1 MHRPRP
7 ADFGIN
13 QQDLDWAKRAE
24 QHIVLALFLASALG
38 WGLYAWFAPK
48 LLHPLLLLRALIV
61 GFCLVFVTAHALA
74 FPARRVLY
82 LASAR
87 YRRTLLYR
95 RAHKKFLRDV
105 RRKPGQMPSV

>member
-7 ADFGIN
+7 TDFGIS

-24 QHIVLALFLASALG
+24 QRIVLALFLASVLG
-38 WGLYAWFAPK
+38 WGLYAWYAPK

-82 LASAR
+82 LVSAR
-87 YRRTLLYR
+87 YRRTRLYR
-95 RAHKKFLRDV
+95 RAHKEFLRRT
-105 RRKPGQMPSV
+105 RRQAR